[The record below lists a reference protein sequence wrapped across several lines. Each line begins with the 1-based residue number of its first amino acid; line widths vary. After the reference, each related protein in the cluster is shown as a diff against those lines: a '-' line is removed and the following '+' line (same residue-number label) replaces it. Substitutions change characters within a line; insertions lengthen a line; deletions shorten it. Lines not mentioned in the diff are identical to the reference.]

1 MFRDIASNTEYKN
14 RRTYTNSNG
23 VERDSSGRRVDI
35 NNTNTDNRNEYSTD
49 RDRYGHLVDRH
60 GRRINSRGRLVD
72 RYDRNTDEY
81 GRRVDRYD
89 RNTDEYGRV
98 ERKTRR
104 NRSHNYYNFLS
115 KNNNTRLN
123 KLLTGSQPNSNE
135 MNDNNVWNN
144 ATAEPSCLDYAKD
157 ECVAPDCK
165 WDTNKCVPSVLHTE
179 NNCYGKHHS
188 ECIDKCKW
196 YGNVHTGKC
205 YATFGS
211 MKELKEEH
219 EMVNKELKTFK
230 NFIKMLNN
238 KNKSL
243 IFYIRQRINEININI
258 DKLMKKK
265 TGFKTNLRKI
275 KRQNV
280 LDNRLDTYKETTS
293 KLGELKI
300 EKENLKQI
308 LHNINN
314 ASQQPRSRSRSR
326 GRGRGR
332 SRRKNLF
339 A

>member
-1 MFRDIASNTEYKN
+1 
-14 RRTYTNSNG
+14 
-23 VERDSSGRRVDI
+23 
-35 NNTNTDNRNEYSTD
+35 
-49 RDRYGHLVDRH
+49 
-60 GRRINSRGRLVD
+60 
-72 RYDRNTDEY
+72 
-81 GRRVDRYD
+81 
-89 RNTDEYGRV
+89 
-98 ERKTRR
+98 
-104 NRSHNYYNFLS
+104 
-115 KNNNTRLN
+115 
-123 KLLTGSQPNSNE
+123 
-135 MNDNNVWNN
+135 
-144 ATAEPSCLDYAKD
+144 
-157 ECVAPDCK
+157 
-165 WDTNKCVPSVLHTE
+165 
-179 NNCYGKHHS
+179 
-188 ECIDKCKW
+188 
-196 YGNVHTGKC
+196 
-205 YATFGS
+205 
-211 MKELKEEH
+211 
-219 EMVNKELKTFK
+219 
-230 NFIKMLNN
+230 MLNN

-326 GRGRGR
+326 SRGRSRGR